1 MPPKK
6 TKYHR
11 RPDGLIEHAV
21 TIDGKRKHFYGRTDS
36 EIEKKMLSY
45 RDELIKGPLYA
56 TVLDEWQAWHDETV
70 DAATVKAYN
79 YPTKQIRAEL
89 GKKNIRSIK
98 PADIKE
104 HLNRLVKQDYSAKV
118 IKRYLSIYHQSFAFA
133 CEKGYCDNNV
143 AENVM
148 MPKAIKPAVKRMAAA
163 ENEEEKIKQ
172 HIDLWLFP
180 FFVLM
185 TGCRRGEA
193 LAVQFRDIDM
203 KNHVIHITKAIAQD
217 NSGHPYV
224 KLPKTN
230 AGIRDIPLLD
240 ALAAVIPKGKPDEY
254 LFGGEKPLSSS
265 EYTRKWKAFQQ
276 ATGITA
282 TAHCLRHSFATMMYE
297 ADIDIKQA
305 ADILGHKDENLTR
318 GLYEH
323 IRESKRQQAANKL
336 NAHINSLK
344 S

>member
-224 KLPKTN
+224 LYKRGSVPRWIPGPGRRKTPS
-230 AGIRDIPLLD
+230 IP
-240 ALAAVIPKGKPDEY
+240 P
-254 LFGGEKPLSSS
+254 GGEW
-265 EYTRKWKAFQQ
+265 R
-276 ATGITA
+276 
-282 TAHCLRHSFATMMYE
+282 E
-297 ADIDIKQA
+297 APVEMFLLGGLPA
-305 ADILGHKDENLTR
+305 AKGETVRNHGD
-318 GLYEH
+318 
-323 IRESKRQQAANKL
+323 KL
-336 NAHINSLK
+336 
-344 S
+344 